1 MEKQNYLSIIKT
13 FVTALIFLAVGSYI
27 GVNFI
32 PYSVRYALNIAFFVL
47 VLFSA
52 FSGKGG
58 FIRTKSSMYFYA
70 FILGI
75 LTGSTY
81 VYYFVT
87 LGSEVF
93 ISAVLGI
100 VLVFAT
106 AYLIAKNSS
115 EEKIFRMS
123 TMVWGGI
130 FALLILEFIN
140 IFFFRFGTF
149 DLILSAVGIII
160 YSTYAIMIMKSVQVK
175 CRYGILSEGEVVQLS
190 YSIFISFL
198 NLLLDLLRLLSII
211 NRDRD

>member
-1 MEKQNYLSIIKT
+1 MEKQNYLAIIKT
-13 FVTALIFLAVGSYI
+13 FLIALVFLAIGSYI
-27 GVNFI
+27 GVNYI
-32 PYSVRYALNIAFFVL
+32 PYSIRSTLNIAFFIL

-58 FIRTKSSMYFYA
+58 FVRTKGGMYAYA

-81 VYYFVT
+81 IYYFVT
-87 LGSEVF
+87 LGSDIF
-93 ISAVLGI
+93 ISAVFGV
-100 VLVFAT
+100 VLVFIM
-106 AYLIAKNSS
+106 AYIIARNSS
-115 EEKIFRMS
+115 EDKIFRMS
-123 TMVWGGI
+123 SMVFGGI

-140 IFFFRFGTF
+140 IFFFRFGTY
-149 DLILSAVGIII
+149 DLILSGLGVLI
-160 YSTYAIMIMKSVQVK
+160 YSAYAIMIMKSIQIK
-175 CRYGILSEGEVVQLS
+175 CRYGPLTEGEVVQLS